1 MKKVTSG
8 LIGGMD
14 VAELTFNAERE
25 SDLASYRKIKEGT
38 SEFVYG
44 VDDAKKKGKK
54 SNFVLRMHKI
64 LLNNAT
70 GLKRSE
76 AEYLTGRTGTQRD
89 TLNNARFVHLSASFR
104 DEFLDLLKANSV
116 EQDDGKRFVS
126 LDAQKIVE
134 DELTVWAKFQVRRH
148 TTQKEKL
155 AVFCNPTPL
164 DYRPEKQ
171 INTRHGGEYDAKCLL
186 AVGPQGC

>member
-1 MKKVTSG
+1 MKKVISE
-8 LIGGMD
+8 LIGGMG

-44 VDDAKKKGKK
+44 VNDAQKKGKK

-76 AEYLTGRTGTQRD
+76 AEYLTGRIGTQRD
-89 TLNNARFVHLSASFR
+89 TLNTDRFVTLSTSFR
-104 DEFLDLLKANSV
+104 HKAFDLLNIHSV
-116 EQDDGKRFVS
+116 PQDGRRFVS
-126 LDAQKIVE
+126 LANQKIVKEKLAKWIKIMVE
-134 DELTVWAKFQVRRH
+134 DH
-148 TTQKEKL
+148 PTQKEKL
-155 AVFCNPTPL
+155 KIFCKPTPP
-164 DYRPEKQ
+164 DYRPQKQ
-171 INTRHGGEYDAKCLL
+171 MKTRHGGEYDAKVLL